1 MTKCPWWPDDGQDKN
16 PSDQGTYEADCF
28 AERIEMTPDLKELE
42 QSTETIVLNAL
53 NRAYQLG
60 QTYWQQADSE
70 SYSQNAKSDVTAEK
84 FRQLRDET
92 RISVCGLEVENF
104 ALRSGTGHLGEL
116 IDELRAEL
124 EQARKDAER
133 FNYLLGKHS
142 YHYSMQPDSPAEHG
156 IEYQWQQGSYEERD
170 FGILESLDAAIAK
183 EQS

>member
-1 MTKCPWWPDDGQDKN
+1 
-16 PSDQGTYEADCF
+16 
-28 AERIEMTPDLKELE
+28 MTPDLKELE

-84 FRQLRDET
+84 FLKLRDET

-124 EQARKDAER
+124 EQAKKDAER
-133 FNYLLGKHS
+133 WRVTRSIDNK
-142 YHYSMQPDSPAEHG
+142 
-156 IEYQWQQGSYEERD
+156 GSYALFEFDHEGLPNHD
-170 FGILESLDAAIAK
+170 GILIGGHADAAADAAIAK

>member
-1 MTKCPWWPDDGQDKN
+1 
-16 PSDQGTYEADCF
+16 
-28 AERIEMTPDLKELE
+28 MTPDLKELE

-104 ALRSGTGHLGEL
+104 TLRSGTGHLGEL
-116 IDELRAEL
+116 IDELRADLVAENTRL
-124 EQARKDAER
+124 KGEQAVLIRLFREGL
-133 FNYLLGKHS
+133 NVLETLVG
-142 YHYSMQPDSPAEHG
+142 DSTDE
-156 IEYQWQQGSYEERD
+156 Q
-170 FGILESLDAAIAK
+170 ESLDALTEKMNNAINDV
-183 EQS
+183 EYRHE

>member
-1 MTKCPWWPDDGQDKN
+1 
-16 PSDQGTYEADCF
+16 
-28 AERIEMTPDLKELE
+28 MTPDLKELE

-124 EQARKDAER
+124 EQAKKDAER
-133 FNYLLGKHS
+133 YRWLTADHADAEMRDLAEDTGIRLRWIGKGAA
-142 YHYSMQPDSPAEHG
+142 DAA
-156 IEYQWQQGSYEERD
+156 I
-170 FGILESLDAAIAK
+170 DAAIAK
-183 EQS
+183 GSA

>member
-1 MTKCPWWPDDGQDKN
+1 MTV
-16 PSDQGTYEADCF
+16 
-28 AERIEMTPDLKELE
+28 DLKELE
-42 QSTETIVLNAL
+42 QITETIVLNAL

-104 ALRSGTGHLGEL
+104 ALRSGTGHLGAL
-116 IDELRAEL
+116 IDELRTEL

-133 FNYLLGKHS
+133 YRWLRKGYTAVDFDFDGSGKH
-142 YHYSMQPDSPAEHG
+142 A
-156 IEYQWQQGSYEERD
+156 IIFTAAD
-170 FGILESLDAAIAK
+170 FPIASADCDATLDAAIAK
-183 EQS
+183 EQTE

>member
-1 MTKCPWWPDDGQDKN
+1 MWG
-16 PSDQGTYEADCF
+16 F
-28 AERIEMTPDLKELE
+28 EMTPDLKELE

-70 SYSQNAKSDVTAEK
+70 SYIQNAKSDVTAEK

-124 EQARKDAER
+124 EQAKKDAER
-133 FNYLLGKHS
+133 YRWLVS
-142 YHYSMQPDSPAEHG
+142 QPNGGFFHPVFAANNFLSWKSKAQ
-156 IEYQWQQGSYEERD
+156 Y
-170 FGILESLDAAIAK
+170 DAAIDASIAK